1 MDLNC
6 RSILA
11 LVHIVSVFIVVVFDL
26 HRYNPDDQVEVKQEV
41 IKEDVII
48 EEKPLP
54 TEEPEIKDTV
64 PVPNSNETS
73 QEDGN
78 QEDNAIKIEKS
89 AENNEVVNTLVEE
102 PKKVASPAPE
112 PQDLNDEQ
120 VKDVLGKLPS
130 HILPPDVVCT
140 N

>member
-11 LVHIVSVFIVVVFDL
+11 LVHNVSVFIVVVFDL

-73 QEDGN
+73 QEDSN